1 MSIRL
6 KNFNAYTILSLLVL
20 ISGIGFYIIWG
31 LRYGVWAD
39 IGVYALTIVLV
50 LSGTIG
56 TLITL
61 ADKDV

>member
-6 KNFNAYTILSLLVL
+6 KNFNAYTILSLLV
-20 ISGIGFYIIWG
+20 SFAGIGFYVVWG

-61 ADKDV
+61 ADKE